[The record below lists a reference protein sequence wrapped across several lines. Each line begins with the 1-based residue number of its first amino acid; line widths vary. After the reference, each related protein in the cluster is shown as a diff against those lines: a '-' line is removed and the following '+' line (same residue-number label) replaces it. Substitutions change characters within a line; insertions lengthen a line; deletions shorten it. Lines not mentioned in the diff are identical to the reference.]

1 MYVCTIMYVCII
13 MYARES
19 ISPMGFLLLNP

>member
-1 MYVCTIMYVCII
+1 MYVCIIVYVCII

-19 ISPMGFLLLNP
+19 DTPMGFLLLNP